1 MAPGPIRQWT
11 LGCDILIFL
20 ARGRGIFIFSLE
32 EEMTGKP
39 QQPGL
44 EDRLWFLI
52 IRKIK
57 VYRQKCGFAS

>member
-1 MAPGPIRQWT
+1 MAPGPLGWWT
-11 LGCDILIFL
+11 LGCDILIFP
-20 ARGRGIFIFSLE
+20 AGGRGIFIFSLE
-32 EEMTGKP
+32 EGMTGKP

-44 EDRLWFLI
+44 GDRLWFLI